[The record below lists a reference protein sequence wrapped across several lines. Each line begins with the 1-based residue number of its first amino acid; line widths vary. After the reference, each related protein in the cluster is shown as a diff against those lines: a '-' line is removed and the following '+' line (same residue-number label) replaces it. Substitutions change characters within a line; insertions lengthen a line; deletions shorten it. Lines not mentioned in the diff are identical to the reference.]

1 MGSMQSKQK
10 KRASD
15 LNRLLDIA
23 TQIAGT
29 VVVEEAVTADRDGE
43 WVKESMEVLKAEK
56 LTAMVVPQEY
66 GGMGHGL
73 HAMAKVCEI
82 LGKSYSSVGLCFGM
96 HCVGTAVIAAKA
108 TKWQQQNYLQPIAEG
123 KHLTTLAL
131 SEAGTGAHFYF
142 PQTSLMPVSENTYLV
157 NGTKTF
163 VTNGAHADSYVL
175 STMGASEDAA
185 PDQFSC
191 IVLDNHTT
199 GMQWGKPWDGLGMR
213 GNSSCSLQLNNIS
226 IPGQQIL
233 GQKGDQLW
241 YMFNVIVPYFL
252 TAMSATYLGIAERA
266 LEEGRK
272 TLLKR
277 VYAHNGTQLAQ
288 VSLLQHRLGTL
299 WVGVAR
305 TRTLIYHAVQQME
318 AGASDAVASIMAA
331 KAEVAHCCVN
341 TVNEVMTLSGGIGYG
356 SNSLLGMLLRDAR
369 ASHVMAP
376 TSDMLYTWIGRTLL
390 DQPILSE

>member
-1 MGSMQSKQK
+1 
-10 KRASD
+10 
-15 LNRLLDIA
+15 
-23 TQIAGT
+23 
-29 VVVEEAVTADRDGE
+29 
-43 WVKESMEVLKAEK
+43 
-56 LTAMVVPQEY
+56 
-66 GGMGHGL
+66 
-73 HAMAKVCEI
+73 
-82 LGKSYSSVGLCFGM
+82 
-96 HCVGTAVIAAKA
+96 
-108 TKWQQQNYLQPIAEG
+108 
-123 KHLTTLAL
+123 
-131 SEAGTGAHFYF
+131 
-142 PQTSLMPVSENTYLV
+142 
-157 NGTKTF
+157 
-163 VTNGAHADSYVL
+163 
-175 STMGASEDAA
+175 
-185 PDQFSC
+185 
-191 IVLDNHTT
+191 
-199 GMQWGKPWDGLGMR
+199 MQWGKPWDGLGMR

-277 VYAHNGTQLAQ
+277 VYAHNGAQLAQ

-299 WVGVAR
+299 WAGVAR